1 MGQAGPGAY
10 RSAGTREPRE
20 VGLQAKTR
28 KHPWHLLARSFLAG
42 FLLCVSFVAGAA
54 DPIAF
59 VSDIKGDVVMNG
71 AGRPPFLA
79 ELLPGSK
86 LVLGPES
93 SAAVMYV
100 VSGEEFS
107 LKGPGEFVVTKQG
120 VKATKGAAP
129 SSRIPALRASAS
141 VLVQTSKT
149 ATASLRMRS
158 APAPK
163 GDRAGPLYPVNAR
176 IATLQPTLRWT
187 GESDIAYSVVVT
199 SLAGK
204 EVFRGSTKGP
214 IPAPAVPTLS
224 RARGMRGAIP
234 RAMPRPGD
242 SRFETLPSD
251 AIAAAEKARAVAK
264 TFADRVLLALVLQDL
279 GAAQDAREVWAQLA
293 AERPDL
299 PELAGL
305 SR

>member
-1 MGQAGPGAY
+1 MA
-10 RSAGTREPRE
+10 SC
-20 VGLQAKTR
+20 
-28 KHPWHLLARSFLAG
+28 ARTFLAG

-59 VSDIKGDVVMNG
+59 VSDLKGDVVMNG

-86 LVLGPES
+86 LALGPES
-93 SAAVMYV
+93 RASVMYV

-129 SSRIPALRASAS
+129 SSRIPGLRASAS

-149 ATASLRMRS
+149 ATASLRMRG

-163 GDRAGPLYPVNAR
+163 GERAGPLYPVNAR

-187 GESDIAYSVVVT
+187 GEPDIAYSVVVT

-204 EVFRGSTKGP
+204 EVFRGSTRGP
-214 IPAPAVPTLS
+214 SLRLPS
-224 RARGMRGAIP
+224 RLVAGQGYAWSYS
-234 RAMPRPGD
+234 AGDAAPGD

-251 AIAAAEKARAVAK
+251 AIASAEKARAVAK
-264 TFADRVLLALVLQDL
+264 TFADRVLLALILQDL